1 MSDNIR
7 KIYQA
12 YARTITP
19 DEATQERLTQKLQTE
34 SRQKDNKR
42 TGQRKKQL
50 WGIRLAVVACALL
63 LVSGWYL
70 KDSMEASVQRQ
81 TGWLERMQVSTRN
94 ISRRNPMSYD
104 DRVLIPDK
112 EKMWMLEQ
120 LISQETVQVV
130 CENSNSNSQ
139 IVLDK
144 AEQSRLYEAMKQG
157 KVQPDLT
164 MERLLIEKQVD
175 YQVVQGGN
183 TIISFTI
190 YDDTYLQIENETT
203 IYKIKE

>member
-1 MSDNIR
+1 MMI
-7 KIYQA
+7 
-12 YARTITP
+12 
-19 DEATQERLTQKLQTE
+19 
-34 SRQKDNKR
+34 
-42 TGQRKKQL
+42 G
-50 WGIRLAVVACALL
+50 
-63 LVSGWYL
+63 
-70 KDSMEASVQRQ
+70 
-81 TGWLERMQVSTRN
+81 
-94 ISRRNPMSYD
+94 
-104 DRVLIPDK
+104 VLIPDK

>member
-50 WGIRLAVVACALL
+50 RGIRLAVVACALL